1 MAVPPGAQAGEG
13 DGGGQAGPRGVG
25 GRVGARAHPEEPLL
39 ERHGA
44 AAEPAD
50 ARPGAGHRVAD
61 GDEQAVGAGDQVA
74 APVDPDLGAG
84 GVDGGEGRLHG
95 GRVAV
100 ELQGEALT
108 RSPQVV
114 EGAGG
119 GHHPTGED
127 DGGVA
132 DPLHLFEQ
140 VRGEQHGDPELVAD
154 AVDELQHA
162 VALHGVEA
170 VGGLVE
176 HHQVG
181 VVGQGLGQLDALA
194 LAGGHGA
201 DRPAALLAEPH
212 LPQGVAGPVG
222 GLLAG
227 QAVDLGH
234 VAHQVHR
241 LHIGR
246 QQGVFGA
253 VAEPGPHLGTG
264 GGGVQTEHLD
274 GPAIGPG
281 ETEDHA
287 DEGGLAGA
295 VGPEQSGDAPAHRER
310 GTAEHGGGAPPLHH
324 VGDLDHRSAGG
335 WCGPLR
341 HGRCEGVG
349 HGGNLARGD
358 PGEAAAGW
366 RRAGGGAAAISRR

>member
-1 MAVPPGAQAGEG
+1 MAVPPERRR
-13 DGGGQAGPRGVG
+13 GGGGGRSGAGGVG
-25 GRVGARAHPEEPLL
+25 GQTGPTGVEGRVGARAHPEEHLL

-222 GLLAG
+222 GLLGGAG
-227 QAVDLGH
+227 RGS
-234 VAHQVHR
+234 R
-241 LHIGR
+241 PR
-246 QQGVFGA
+246 GA
-253 VAEPGPHLGTG
+253 PGP
-264 GGGVQTEHLD
+264 
-274 GPAIGPG
+274 PP
-281 ETEDHA
+281 
-287 DEGGLAGA
+287 
-295 VGPEQSGDAPAHRER
+295 SHR
-310 GTAEHGGGAPPLHH
+310 
-324 VGDLDHRSAGG
+324 
-335 WCGPLR
+335 
-341 HGRCEGVG
+341 
-349 HGGNLARGD
+349 
-358 PGEAAAGW
+358 AAAGGVRGCSRAGPAPRDRRW
-366 RRAGGGAAAISRR
+366 WGPARTPRSSRRRAG